1 MFQTILWIGV
11 IVLITISIL
20 EIWFPNTIN
29 EGFENL
35 VSIGDSTFWA
45 KFVPRRGDVGDGQE
59 EAGYKR
65 DDRYFHG
72 YCDVQRLGQNQD
84 YCRMVYREADPKDMF
99 FACALGGTE
108 GLSSLKYRTQS
119 TREGFEISRD
129 DYMNKVNDRD
139 AYCRIIKIDDYSFEA
154 RCNESEDISFRK
166 KTIVDPNPP
175 KQIQLLLRAYQG
187 IMWWYRLRDDIVDYA
202 KNLITYKAGDLQIE
216 EFPPLPK
223 YEGARALQFNGL
235 DQFMRV
241 GDNSDMEFGE
251 GNVELRYLRAV
262 SFWVYFDEF
271 TNNAHIFDFGNG
283 AGKDNVW
290 CGILGRGNSGAEDTP
305 IRKLICGPE
314 DDTMP
319 DLPSGAQPVLV
330 MSPQEAM
337 KTTPGNVNDFTC
349 PKPEIYGRI
358 MPQTQPMSTP
368 PGIAKSADLVYEIW
382 DTQQRKF
389 RIQVKNAIPLKKWV
403 HIVITAE
410 NTDAFR
416 PNIKIYR
423 NGELYH
429 TEADGWL
436 PQNNFTSHNYIGK
449 SNWADVTSQDENAD
463 ELFKGKLF
471 DFRGYRTIMTE
482 NRVKETYDWG
492 KNLLKGQL

>member
-1 MFQTILWIGV
+1 MRD
-11 IVLITISIL
+11 VL
-20 EIWFPNTIN
+20 N
-29 EGFENL
+29 EG
-35 VSIGDSTFWA
+35 
-45 KFVPRRGDVGDGQE
+45 RDG
-59 EAGYKR
+59 
-65 DDRYFHG
+65 
-72 YCDVQRLGQNQD
+72 
-84 YCRMVYREADPKDMF
+84 
-99 FACALGGTE
+99 
-108 GLSSLKYRTQS
+108 
-119 TREGFEISRD
+119 
-129 DYMNKVNDRD
+129 
-139 AYCRIIKIDDYSFEA
+139 YCRILKTGADTFEA
-154 RCNESEDISFRK
+154 QCNPAGDTSFRSSMVVDANPPEDI
-166 KTIVDPNPP
+166 KTLLTFYEGIVFW
-175 KQIQLLLRAYQG
+175 L
-187 IMWWYRLRDDIVDYA
+187 RLRDDMLDYA
-202 KNLITYKAGDLQIE
+202 KNISVAKAGDITIE
-216 EFPPLPK
+216 EFPPNPPVT
-223 YEGARALQFNGL
+223 EGLEFNGK
-235 DQFMRV
+235 DQFLRI
-241 GDNSDMEFGE
+241 GDSKDLSFGDI
-251 GNVELRYLRAV
+251 VQLRYLRAM

-449 SNWADVTSQDENAD
+449 SNWADVTSQDANAD